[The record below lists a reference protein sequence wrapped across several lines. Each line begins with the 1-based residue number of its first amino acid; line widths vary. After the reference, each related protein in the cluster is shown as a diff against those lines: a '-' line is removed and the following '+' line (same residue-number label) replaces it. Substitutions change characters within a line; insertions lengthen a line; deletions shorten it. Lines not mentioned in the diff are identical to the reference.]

1 MIRDELTGGWSSFTA
16 NLKHAFIPKNL
27 LKRLSRGSNFENSA
41 PNCIIENIRQEI
53 YAINGARITLY
64 RQL

>member
-16 NLKHAFIPKNL
+16 NIKHAFIPKNL

-41 PNCIIENIRQEI
+41 PNYIIANIEI
-53 YAINGARITLY
+53 F
-64 RQL
+64 

>member
-41 PNCIIENIRQEI
+41 PNCIMENIEVF
-53 YAINGARITLY
+53 
-64 RQL
+64 